1 LAARAAQINNYA
13 EILDK
18 NAHMA
23 NLPGISA
30 IV

>member
-1 LAARAAQINNYA
+1 LAARAAQIKNYA
-13 EILDK
+13 EILGK